1 MPRSYLGNS
10 VLLADGPDPI
20 CIEGYIMKKIALVTG
35 AARGIG
41 QAFAQRLAQDGFVLA
56 LVDRL
61 DCQATARLV
70 QEAGSE
76 AQIFEVDLSQKA
88 DIDRVAAE
96 VLSQLGGVDV
106 LVNNAGILPNKSF
119 DDITVEDYRLL
130 MSVNLD
136 APFWMAHA
144 LVGDMRSK
152 GWGRII
158 NIVSNTFGAPIKDF
172 THYIA
177 SKMGLIGFTRALAS
191 ELGASGITVNAVAPG
206 LTRTPWMLEPGR
218 KGPGGMSYEEES
230 KIIVSMQSI
239 PRAQTPEDLAGVVSF
254 LSSEDANF
262 ITGQTIVVDGGL
274 VRV

>member
-1 MPRSYLGNS
+1 MTHLQIFIK
-10 VLLADGPDPI
+10 DF
-20 CIEGYIMKKIALVTG
+20 IMKKVALVTG

-41 QAFAQRLAQDGFVLA
+41 QAFAQRLAQDGLIIA
-56 LVDRL
+56 LLDRL
-61 DCQATARLV
+61 DCQATAKLV
-70 QEAGSE
+70 QESGSE
-76 AQIFEVDLSQKA
+76 AHIFRADLSQKA

-96 VLSQLGGVDV
+96 VHSQFGGIDV
-106 LVNNAGILPNKSF
+106 LVNNAGILTNKSF
-119 DDITVEDYRLL
+119 DEITEEDYRLL
-130 MSVNLD
+130 MAINLD
-136 APFWMAHA
+136 APFWLAHA
-144 LVGDMRSK
+144 LVGNMRGR

-177 SKMGLIGFTRALAS
+177 SKMGLIGLTRALAS

-230 KIIVSMQSI
+230 KLVVSMQSI
-239 PRAQTPEDLAGVVSF
+239 PRAQTPEDLVGIISF
-254 LSSEDANF
+254 LCSKDADF